1 MPHAVQESGTSFKYC
16 VSSDGAPFYGQCSPN
31 HLANP
36 AKTGTLADQDIT
48 GELLRHWEG
57 APLNAASTSQR
68 RRLQCIDTVFRRSMT
83 THCDAQQLLN
93 CCTCAQ
99 QPVLRPVLQHHEVAP
114 PKASSS
120 QNSLCCCS
128 LCGLRHLI

>member
-1 MPHAVQESGTSFKYC
+1 MFAAESCVVPHAVQESGTSFKYC

-57 APLNAASTSQR
+57 APLGAAG
-68 RRLQCIDTVFRRSMT
+68 
-83 THCDAQQLLN
+83 
-93 CCTCAQ
+93 
-99 QPVLRPVLQHHEVAP
+99 
-114 PKASSS
+114 
-120 QNSLCCCS
+120 CS
-128 LCGLRHLI
+128 ALTPSFAGQ